1 MLVYLQ
7 MCICL
12 KICDCGRVNLNI
24 LSASYTSRFFSVAR
38 DSSLHEFLDSF
49 LQFRS
54 RWYDFPHRGA
64 KGIVAGVIVGELEL
78 SRRVFMV
85 LYRM

>member
-1 MLVYLQ
+1 MVAKAGEVTEHDLRIMVYL
-7 MCICL
+7 IGL
-12 KICDCGRVNLNI
+12 ISLFLFLVPL
-24 LSASYTSRFFSVAR
+24 FSVAS

-64 KGIVAGVIVGELEL
+64 KGMVAGVIVGEFEL